1 MEMKNCLIVKA
12 HKSSFPDP
20 IILKKGEK
28 VSIGGEYLEDPDW
41 PNWIEC
47 KNQGGKKGWVP
58 KQYLKIS
65 GNTGIILRDYSAKE
79 LDVKIGDE
87 ITVYRF
93 QNGWAW
99 SKNSGGEF
107 GWIPLKN
114 ISKLA
119 TESAYE

>member
-1 MEMKNCLIVKA
+1 MEMKNCLIVQA

-28 VSIGGEYLEDPDW
+28 VSIGSEYLEDPDW

-47 KNQGGKKGWVP
+47 KNQRRKKGWVP

-65 GNTGIILRDYSAKE
+65 GNTSIILRDYSAKE

-99 SKNSGGEF
+99 SKNSTGEF
-107 GWIPLKN
+107 GWVPLKHIIMKN
-114 ISKLA
+114 KRRL
-119 TESAYE
+119 

>member
-1 MEMKNCLIVKA
+1 MKNCLIVQA
-12 HKSSFPDP
+12 HRSSFSDP

-28 VSIGGEYLEDPDW
+28 VSIGSEYLEDPDW
-41 PNWIEC
+41 QNWIEC
-47 KNQGGKKGWVP
+47 KNQRGKKGWVP

-65 GNTGIILRDYSAKE
+65 GNTSIILRDYSAKE

-99 SKNSGGEF
+99 SKNSTGEF
-107 GWIPLKN
+107 GWVPLKHIIMKN
-114 ISKLA
+114 KRRL
-119 TESAYE
+119 